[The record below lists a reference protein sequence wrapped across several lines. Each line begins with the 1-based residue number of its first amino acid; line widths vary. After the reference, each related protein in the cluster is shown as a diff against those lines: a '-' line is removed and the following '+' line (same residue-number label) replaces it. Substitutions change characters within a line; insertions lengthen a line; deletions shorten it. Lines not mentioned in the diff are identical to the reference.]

1 MTEIKTLSVLVAP
14 LGQLSGDGQLLESF
28 TERRERKGS
37 DYPMWYLTPEL
48 VEKFELPATNGDEAV
63 IAEDASSIAW
73 LNLRFGGKKSTL
85 EIDVDELKQYAN
97 NLPPAPERRDIGIKR
112 KKKT

>member
-37 DYPMWYLTPEL
+37 DYPMWYLTPSL
-48 VEKFELPATNGDEAV
+48 VEKFSLPAADKSSEAV
-63 IAEDASSIAW
+63 VAEDPKAIAW
-73 LNLRFGGKKSTL
+73 LKLRFGGEKFVIKIDSEL
-85 EIDVDELKQYAN
+85 LKEIAIGYPPSPEL
-97 NLPPAPERRDIGIKR
+97 RDLRIEKN
-112 KKKT
+112 